1 MSFSAAMHTQ
11 LAAVMEAL
19 VHAAVAELKKLVED
33 SSVFRSGDHGQQ
45 HPQADTLEAESRE
58 KMVQFASIMETL
70 GNEALGKILNI
81 VDDVRLAVELHVG
94 RNSKRP
100 QTSVL
105 NILSNANVAE
115 LEHSYGFRN
124 QSCDAGQQAQAQ
136 VEESVREAP
145 FIPAVTVKDEC
156 GNIDLGAIAERA
168 HIESAPPPSGL
179 QQSVT
184 EISAPPD
191 CNQQQTSC
199 KLLSCLVCGKSFSS
213 QSNLKSHQLI
223 HTGEK
228 PFACSVCGRS
238 FRQRQSMQSH
248 MRTHTG
254 ERPFECLE
262 CGKCFSKQ
270 AQLKTH
276 AIIHTGEKP
285 YGCDVCGRRFNLLQN
300 LHRHAITHTGERVF
314 ICSVCGKGF
323 TRAVTLKSHQ
333 LIHTG
338 QKPFE
343 CEDCPKSFRHA
354 VNLRNHQRIHSGAR
368 PFSCDLCGKTFRQ
381 AVNLKIHCRIHT
393 GERPFACRECGKTF
407 SQQSS
412 LISHRRTHSTDKP
425 FPCSSCDK
433 RFNNANS
440 LKLHVRIHTGEK
452 PYMCG
457 LCNRTFT
464 DKSTLRRHT
473 QIHNSDAPW
482 KTHLVVLEGNVEE
495 KKSPSKE
502 KADPE
507 KKRTTTKGSDNVPD
521 VSVLAPATSSAA
533 VDAGT
538 TQTETTVV
546 SSESITLPSGWASQG
561 TIALVSHGGITLFH
575 SDDPAGIQP
584 MVAANGTGARIIS
597 LGSTIPVPFSIP
609 VPASQPV
616 TVSSEGPSTSLS
628 SLSIP
633 VSDGMLASVTD
644 ISTVSTSSVIEAA
657 ASQTILA
664 SPVENTTITQTSA
677 SDYNVVII
685 DDRIIQKQ
693 TSVVQSEEQ
702 NETAGDSS
710 VEPKSSA
717 DQQMV

>member
-1 MSFSAAMHTQ
+1 MENNIVVKKSSIKIIEKKAESFSTGSRSSRSRSEEHTVVLSTSSVFLNTILLFLTPAFLWSGFLVVTQASGCSSVSRSSADAPRGIGLFCQIPSAFSTARMSFSAAMHTQ

-33 SSVFRSGDHGQQ
+33 SSVFRSGDPGKQ
-45 HPQADTLEAESRE
+45 HPQTDTLQAESRE

-81 VDDVRLAVELHVG
+81 VDDVRLAAELHVG
-94 RNSKRP
+94 RNSRRP

-105 NILSNANVAE
+105 NILSNANVE
-115 LEHSYGFRN
+115 LEHSYGFRH
-124 QSCDAGQQAQAQ
+124 QSCDADQQAQAQ

-145 FIPAVTVKDEC
+145 FILAVTVKDEC

-184 EISAPPD
+184 EISTPPD

-381 AVNLKIHCRIHT
+381 AVNLKIHCRVHT

-452 PYMCG
+452 PYACEICG
-457 LCNRTFT
+457 KTF
-464 DKSTLRRHT
+464 
-473 QIHNSDAPW
+473 
-482 KTHLVVLEGNVEE
+482 
-495 KKSPSKE
+495 
-502 KADPE
+502 
-507 KKRTTTKGSDNVPD
+507 
-521 VSVLAPATSSAA
+521 
-533 VDAGT
+533 
-538 TQTETTVV
+538 
-546 SSESITLPSGWASQG
+546 SQG
-561 TIALVSHGGITLFH
+561 SHLRTHKRHVHAGG
-575 SDDPAGIQP
+575 
-584 MVAANGTGARIIS
+584 
-597 LGSTIPVPFSIP
+597 
-609 VPASQPV
+609 
-616 TVSSEGPSTSLS
+616 
-628 SLSIP
+628 
-633 VSDGMLASVTD
+633 
-644 ISTVSTSSVIEAA
+644 
-657 ASQTILA
+657 
-664 SPVENTTITQTSA
+664 
-677 SDYNVVII
+677 
-685 DDRIIQKQ
+685 KQ
-693 TSVVQSEEQ
+693 FICDKC
-702 NETAGDSS
+702 G
-710 VEPKSSA
+710 KRYA
-717 DQQMV
+717 DQRNLKLHKCCFA